1 MPVIALDQLL
11 GMLLLG
17 TWLSSVLFGV
27 VLVEAT
33 KYFTSFPN
41 DSWKRK
47 GLVILVLTLLVAAM
61 VGEYGNAYL
70 PTVTYW
76 GDFAGLTTLFWTFPL
91 ASFTS
96 AVIST
101 IVDCYLIYRFY
112 TLSKNIW
119 ITLFLYAL
127 MLLAV
132 GGYLVIFVLLP
143 TASRTHVRIHFT
155 FSATRRFTVGTQQA
169 HTLTIGIIVN
179 FSAQAA
185 VDVLIAAGL
194 IWKLRSMKS
203 NFKSTNTFLNRV
215 MVGAVRTGSPTAI
228 CSILALITYLHAP
241 KGDVS
246 TFFFLQFAPL
256 YTLTL
261 LSNFNVRRHGQNVGQ
276 AQMTETGPGVPRVA
290 AGSSEIHIHRT
301 AIVFTDPTD
310 SVVATTTSSDDLEK
324 NQHPRHTTSTDR
336 SSDVDSIGVQ
346 NAVMTEKN

>member
-1 MPVIALDQLL
+1 MPIVALDQLL

-17 TWLSSVLFGV
+17 TWLSSILFGV

-33 KYFTSFPN
+33 KYFASFPN
-41 DSWKRK
+41 DSWMRK
-47 GLVILVLTLLVAAM
+47 GLVILVLTLCVAAM

-76 GDFAGLTTLFWTFPL
+76 GDFKGLTTLFWSFPL

-96 AVIST
+96 ALIST

-119 ITLFLYAL
+119 ATLFLYAL

-143 TASRTHVRIHFT
+143 TASRTHE
-155 FSATRRFTVGTQQA
+155 
-169 HTLTIGIIVN
+169 HTLTIGIIIN

-185 VDVLIAAGL
+185 VELTKPTRDVLIAAGL

-203 NFKSTNTFLNRV
+203 NFKSTNTLLNRV

-228 CSILALITYLHAP
+228 CSILALVMYLHAP

-261 LSNFNVRRHGQNVGQ
+261 LSNFNVRRHGQQVGM

-290 AGSSEIHIHRT
+290 AGSSEIRKSPLFSI
-301 AIVFTDPTD
+301 
-310 SVVATTTSSDDLEK
+310 TSS
-324 NQHPRHTTSTDR
+324 H
-336 SSDVDSIGVQ
+336 
-346 NAVMTEKN
+346 

>member
-17 TWLSSVLFGV
+17 TWLSSILFGV

-33 KYFTSFPN
+33 KYFSSFPN
-41 DSWKRK
+41 DSWMRK
-47 GLVILVLTLLVAAM
+47 GLVMLVLTLCVAAM

-76 GDFAGLTTLFWTFPL
+76 GDFKGLTTLFPL
-91 ASFTS
+91 ASFAS
-96 AVIST
+96 ALISS
-101 IVDCYLIYRFY
+101 IVDCYLIHQFY

-119 ITLFLYAL
+119 ATLVLYAL
-127 MLLAV
+127 MLLTV

-143 TASRTHVRIHFT
+143 TASRTHE
-155 FSATRRFTVGTQQA
+155 
-169 HTLTIGIIVN
+169 HTLTIGIIIN

-194 IWKLRSMKS
+194 IWKLRSMKTT
-203 NFKSTNTFLNRV
+203 FKNTNTSAASSFKFLNRV

-228 CSILALITYLHAP
+228 CSVLALVMYLHAP

-256 YTLTL
+256 YMLTL
-261 LSNFNVRRHGQNVGQ
+261 LSNFNVRRYGQQVGM
-276 AQMTETGPGVPRVA
+276 AQTTETGPGIPRVA
-290 AGSSEIHIHRT
+290 ANSSEIHIHRT
-301 AIVFTDPTD
+301 AIVFTDPIE

-324 NQHPRHTTSTDR
+324 NQHERHTTSTDR
-336 SSDVDSIGVQ
+336 SYDADSISAQ
-346 NAVMTEKN
+346 DAAMTEKN

>member
-17 TWLSSVLFGV
+17 TWLSSILFGV

-33 KYFTSFPN
+33 KYFSSFPN
-41 DSWKRK
+41 DSWMRK
-47 GLVILVLTLLVAAM
+47 GLVILVLTLCVAAM

-76 GDFAGLTTLFWTFPL
+76 GDFKGLTTLFWAFPL
-91 ASFTS
+91 ASFAS
-96 AVIST
+96 ALISS
-101 IVDCYLIYRFY
+101 IVDCYLIYQFY

-119 ITLFLYAL
+119 ATLVLYAL

-143 TASRTHVRIHFT
+143 TASRTHE
-155 FSATRRFTVGTQQA
+155 

-203 NFKSTNTFLNRV
+203 NFKNTNTFLNRV

-228 CSILALITYLHAP
+228 CSVLALVMYLHAP

-261 LSNFNVRRHGQNVGQ
+261 LSNFNVRRHGQQVGM
-276 AQMTETGPGVPRVA
+276 AQTTETGPGIPRFA

-301 AIVFTDPTD
+301 AIVFTDPVE

-324 NQHPRHTTSTDR
+324 NQHERHTTSTDR
-336 SSDVDSIGVQ
+336 SSDADSIGAQ
-346 NAVMTEKN
+346 DAAMTEKN